1 MASNNIN
8 TNGGGTSSSISGG
21 SGNNSASF
29 ANGNNQQQKGSLSL
43 ATYGAID
50 TSTAATPLWMARVPP
65 KLSALWNEA
74 PEGAVLGDL
83 TFTKGSN
90 PTAKNKKVPPHGNQM
105 NSTNDKNNQKP
116 VQQSLVIHVSPEL
129 LKDNDLPSEYSLEA
143 MTKKVPTLHPY
154 SRDPNTASI
163 NIHGTVTRSC
173 NLQMMRNSSYRL
185 MCKNRL
191 LSTVS
196 STRYVKP
203 VETAE
208 LTFRKH
214 NSGGTIGKSAGFG
227 DSIARYGKRILE
239 ASQMAALGGMTGD
252 DAANKRRKYEGQT
265 TQSVVFE
272 LFSQERFWTVK
283 ELRSASGG
291 LPEKDIRAVLAE
303 VAEFRRSGEQKGMWE
318 LKAEYRNDVGKNND
332 DNSKAKE

>member
-8 TNGGGTSSSISGG
+8 TNGGGNSSSNSGG
-21 SGNNSASF
+21 SANNSS
-29 ANGNNQQQKGSLSL
+29 GNNQQQKGSLSL

-50 TSTAATPLWMARVPP
+50 TSTSAAPLWMARVPP
-65 KLSALWNEA
+65 KLSALWNGA
-74 PEGAVLGDL
+74 AEGAVLGTL

-90 PTAKNKKVPPHGNQM
+90 PIAKQKKISGKGPSSGNPT
-105 NSTNDKNNQKP
+105 SSNNVKDNHKP
-116 VQQSLVIHVSPEL
+116 VQQSLVIQVSSEL

-143 MTKKVPTLHPY
+143 MTKKVPTLHPF

-173 NLQMMRNSSYRL
+173 NLQMMRNSSYRQ

-214 NSGGTIGKSAGFG
+214 NTGGTIGKSAGFG

-239 ASQMAALGGMTGD
+239 ASQMAALGGMTEM
-252 DAANKRRKYEGQT
+252 DAANKRKKYEGQT

-272 LFSQERFWTVK
+272 LFSQERYWTVK

-303 VAEFRRSGEQKGMWE
+303 VAEHKRSGEQKGDR
-318 LKAEYRNDVGKNND
+318 KSVV
-332 DNSKAKE
+332 